1 MNRPEY
7 SLSLDSVICKR
18 CNTVSPAEE
27 DTCPSCGADRQGAI
41 FTSRAET
48 RAPVPVPA
56 QLDIVDWDD
65 SHWLQ
70 RLVRRRMLTSY
81 PNFIEPGDAQEQR
94 RKSAHTTIAVLVSGV
109 VASIAVGGYFYARLD
124 DNTPPVSDDPGIS
137 VAGSVRDRASG
148 APGADVARH
157 ASLMRSKADSAS
169 AQAGTPAS
177 ASAAA
182 IAKANHAR
190 EEHAVASPSVP
201 VAARATTEA
210 PSVAPRVEP
219 RVVVAASTPASAST
233 LATAAPVKP
242 PSAPVVARATT
253 EAPPV
258 APRIEPR
265 VVVATSAPA
274 SASTLAAA
282 APAKPPMPAAP
293 VAHVT
298 ANPPSPGIASSAAVV
313 VAKPATPN
321 TTTSA
326 PVAAAAP
333 SIKPATPVIASVQKP
348 EPRVS
353 TTLTAAAPIPAK
365 PATQTPT
372 PVARTTEPPRS
383 APTIAAAEKPA
394 THPAPPVADPLPA
407 AVARSIASL
416 QQALANR
423 DLTTARRHMR
433 GLYASEPRSPE
444 IQQLA
449 AELSRQERA
458 RDGAMASARNC
469 VANMDAACALRNARR
484 AVSLDPRNGQTQ
496 ATLRRALA
504 VQNETNTEYFRQ
516 ASGIPKPIVPTMT
529 FDGRWTAGSRHPAM
543 SGDDDDSRFTLFGL
557 GVPVTSKGRGDAH

>member
-124 DNTPPVSDDPGIS
+124 DNAPPVSDDPGIS

-148 APGADVARH
+148 AQGADVARH
-157 ASLMRSKADSAS
+157 ASLMRSKADPAS
-169 AQAGTPAS
+169 AQAGTS

-233 LATAAPVKP
+233 LAAAAPVKP
-242 PSAPVVARATT
+242 PSVPVVARATT
-253 EAPPV
+253 EAPSV
-258 APRIEPR
+258 APRVEPR
-265 VVVATSAPA
+265 VVAAASTPA

-282 APAKPPMPAAP
+282 APARPPMPDAP

-321 TTTSA
+321 TTTST

-333 SIKPATPVIASVQKP
+333 SIKTGTPVIASMQKP

-353 TTLTAAAPIPAK
+353 TTLTAAAPVPAK
-365 PATQTPT
+365 PSTQTPT

-383 APTIAAAEKPA
+383 TPTIAAAEKPA
-394 THPAPPVADPLPA
+394 AHPAPPVVDPLPA

>member
-1 MNRPEY
+1 MNRPDY

-124 DNTPPVSDDPGIS
+124 DNAPPVSDDPGIS

-148 APGADVARH
+148 APGAEAARH
-157 ASLMRSKADSAS
+157 ASLMRAKPESTN
-169 AQAGTPAS
+169 AQAIAPAS
-177 ASAAA
+177 ASASAM
-182 IAKANHAR
+182 AKANHAR

-201 VAARATTEA
+201 LAARATTEA

-219 RVVVAASTPASAST
+219 RVVAAA
-233 LATAAPVKP
+233 
-242 PSAPVVARATT
+242 
-253 EAPPV
+253 
-258 APRIEPR
+258 
-265 VVVATSAPA
+265 SAPA

-282 APAKPPMPAAP
+282 APAKSPSVPVAAHATTEAPSVAPRVVAASTPASASTIAAAAPAKPTMPAAP
-293 VAHVT
+293 VAHAT
-298 ANPPSPGIASSAAVV
+298 ANPPSPSIAPPTAVAV
-313 VAKPATPN
+313 TKPATPN
-321 TTTSA
+321 PTTSA

-348 EPRVS
+348 EPRIS
-353 TTLTAAAPIPAK
+353 TTTLTAAAPAATK
-365 PATQTPT
+365 PATQTPAPVT

-383 APTIAAAEKPA
+383 TPTIAATEKPA
-394 THPAPPVADPLPA
+394 THPTPPVADPLPA

-416 QQALANR
+416 QQALASR

-458 RDGAMASARNC
+458 RDGAMATARNC
-469 VANMDAACALRNARR
+469 AANMDAACALRNARR

-543 SGDDDDSRFTLFGL
+543 SSDDDDSRFTLFGL

>member
-1 MNRPEY
+1 MNRPDY

-18 CNTVSPAEE
+18 CNTVSPADE

-124 DNTPPVSDDPGIS
+124 DNAPPVSDDPGIS

-148 APGADVARH
+148 APGADAARH
-157 ASLMRSKADSAS
+157 ASLMRAKPESTN
-169 AQAGTPAS
+169 AQAAAPAS
-177 ASAAA
+177 ASASASVM
-182 IAKANHAR
+182 AKANHAR
-190 EEHAVASPSVP
+190 EEHAVAPPSVP
-201 VAARATTEA
+201 LAARATTEA

-219 RVVVAASTPASAST
+219 RVAAASTPASAS
-233 LATAAPVKP
+233 A
-242 PSAPVVARATT
+242 
-253 EAPPV
+253 
-258 APRIEPR
+258 I
-265 VVVATSAPA
+265 
-274 SASTLAAA
+274 AAA
-282 APAKPPMPAAP
+282 APAKPTMPAAP
-293 VAHVT
+293 VAHAT
-298 ANPPSPGIASSAAVV
+298 ANPPSPSIAPPTAVAV
-313 VAKPATPN
+313 TKPATPN
-321 TTTSA
+321 TTSA

-348 EPRVS
+348 EPRIS
-353 TTLTAAAPIPAK
+353 TTLTAAAPVPAK
-365 PATQTPT
+365 PATQTPA

-383 APTIAAAEKPA
+383 TPTIAAAEKPA
-394 THPAPPVADPLPA
+394 AHPTPPVADPLPA

-416 QQALANR
+416 QQALASR

-458 RDGAMASARNC
+458 RDGAMATARNC
-469 VANMDAACALRNARR
+469 AANMDAACALRNARR

-543 SGDDDDSRFTLFGL
+543 SSDDDDSRFTLFGL

>member
-1 MNRPEY
+1 MNRPDY

-124 DNTPPVSDDPGIS
+124 DNAPPVSDDPGIS

-148 APGADVARH
+148 APGADAARH
-157 ASLMRSKADSAS
+157 ASLMRAKPESTN
-169 AQAGTPAS
+169 AQAVAPAS
-177 ASAAA
+177 ASVM
-182 IAKANHAR
+182 AKANHAR
-190 EEHAVASPSVP
+190 EEHAVASPSIPVAAHAATEAPSVAPRVVVSASAPASASTIAAAAPAKPPSIP

-210 PSVAPRVEP
+210 PSVAPRV
-219 RVVVAASTPASAST
+219 VVAAN
-233 LATAAPVKP
+233 
-242 PSAPVVARATT
+242 
-253 EAPPV
+253 
-258 APRIEPR
+258 
-265 VVVATSAPA
+265 APA

-282 APAKPPMPAAP
+282 PAKPTMPAAP
-293 VAHVT
+293 MAHAT
-298 ANPPSPGIASSAAVV
+298 ANAPSPNITSSTAVAV
-313 VAKPATPN
+313 TKPATPN

-353 TTLTAAAPIPAK
+353 TTLTAATPVPAK
-365 PATQTPT
+365 PATQTPA
-372 PVARTTEPPRS
+372 PVARTTEPPRNT
-383 APTIAAAEKPA
+383 PTIAAAEKPA
-394 THPAPPVADPLPA
+394 AHPTPPVADPLPA

-416 QQALANR
+416 QQALASR

-458 RDGAMASARNC
+458 RDGAMATARNC
-469 VANMDAACALRNARR
+469 AANMDAACALRNARR

-543 SGDDDDSRFTLFGL
+543 SSDDDDSRFTLFGL